1 LHAVV
6 DYVIRGGEEGR
17 ARLSVIG
24 EALAASTAALLESAD
39 LGAGMRCLDLGCGG
53 GDVTLMMARAVGPGG
68 HVVGIDMDA
77 VKVRLAQQDAR
88 NHGLGHVEF
97 RTGDAA
103 ALDANSEYDLVY
115 ARLLLTHLNDPEA
128 TLRRMIAAVEPGGV
142 VVVEDLEHSAVFAY
156 PKCPALDRYVGLYN
170 DLACRRGG
178 DPDIGPKLP
187 GLLRRCGLDD
197 IHLCL
202 TQPVFL
208 DGPAKRI
215 HNVTLENVKESL
227 LATGVATAIQIT
239 SLAAELETYADT
251 PGTIVAFP
259 RIFQLHGRRGPRV

>member
-1 LHAVV
+1 VA

-24 EALAASTAALLESAD
+24 DALAASTAALLESAN

-53 GDVTLMMARAVGPGG
+53 GDVTVMMARTVGPGG
-68 HVVGIDMDA
+68 HVVGVDMDA

-88 NHGLGHVEF
+88 DRGLEQVEF

-103 ALDANSEYDLVY
+103 ALDADSEYDLVY
-115 ARLLLTHLNDPEA
+115 ARLLLTHLSDPEE

-156 PKCPALDRYVGLYN
+156 PKCHALDRYVGLYN
-170 DLACRRGG
+170 DLACRRQG

-187 GLLRRCGLDD
+187 GLFGRCELDGLHLR
-197 IHLCL
+197 L

-215 HNVTLENVKESL
+215 HSVTLENVRESL
-227 LATGVATAIQIT
+227 LATGVATADEIA
-239 SLAAELETYADT
+239 SLAAELEVYADT
-251 PGTIVAFP
+251 PSTMVAFP
-259 RIFQLHGRRGPRV
+259 RIYQVHGRRRHRC

>member
-1 LHAVV
+1 M
-6 DYVIRGGEEGR
+6 I
-17 ARLSVIG
+17 
-24 EALAASTAALLESAD
+24 ESHFVLRD
-39 LGAGMRCLDLGCGG
+39 RKI
-53 GDVTLMMARAVGPGG
+53 DVQMAF
-68 HVVGIDMDA
+68 GIDMDA
-77 VKVRLAQQDAR
+77 VKVQLAQQDAR
-88 NHGLGHVEF
+88 DQRLGHVEF

-142 VVVEDLEHSAVFAY
+142 VVVEDLEHSAVFVY
-156 PKCPALDRYVGLYN
+156 PKCPALDRYVGLYS
-170 DLACRRGG
+170 DLAGRCGG

-187 GLLRRCGLDD
+187 GLIRRCGLDD
-197 IHLCL
+197 IDLCL

-215 HNVTLENVKESL
+215 HQVTLENVKESL
-227 LATGVATAIQIT
+227 LVTSVATAEEIT
-239 SLAAELETYADT
+239 SLAGELEVYADA

-259 RIFQLHGRRGPRV
+259 RIFQVHGRRTRGG